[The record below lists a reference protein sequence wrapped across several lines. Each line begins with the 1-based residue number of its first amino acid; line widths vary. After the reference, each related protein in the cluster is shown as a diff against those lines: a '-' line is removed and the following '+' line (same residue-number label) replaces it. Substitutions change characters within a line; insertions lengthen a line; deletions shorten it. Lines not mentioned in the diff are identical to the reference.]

1 MINIYCL
8 YSHLNPVTKQPF
20 YIGVSSNLKRPYNFS
35 ERNPIWKRYVKKHG
49 NPIVEIL
56 YENLTK
62 DEIHLLEQELIKKY
76 GRKSINPSGLLV
88 NISEG
93 GDGGSKGVKW
103 SSEQNKKRS
112 ESLKGKKHS
121 QETKALMR
129 ELKLGKQASD
139 ETKQKMSKTKSG
151 VKQPNISKART
162 GVKQPQSFFDK
173 KNKPVNQLS
182 LTGKIIKSF
191 PSIKEAAQ
199 YVNISEGGINACLKS
214 RQITAGGYKWE
225 YVN

>member
-1 MINIYCL
+1 MINIYYL

-20 YIGVSSNLKRPYNFS
+20 YIGISSNLKRPYNFS

-62 DEIHLLEQELIKKY
+62 DEVYLLEQKLIKEY

-103 SSEQNKKRS
+103 SYEQNKKRS

-121 QETKALMR
+121 QETKTLMR

-139 ETKQKMSKTKSG
+139 KTKQKMSEIKSG

-162 GVKQPQSFFDK
+162 GLKQPQSFFDK

-182 LTGKIIKSF
+182 LNGELIQSF
-191 PSIKEAAQ
+191 SSIKEANLSL
-199 YVNISEGGINACLKS
+199 NIKNGISACLNN
-214 RQITAGGYKWE
+214 RQSTAGGYKWQ
-225 YVN
+225 YRF